1 MGVRVMRRDG
11 TVETFGIKGDGLWTA
26 QRDDYSG
33 TLKVSFLRAGYWEE
47 VRRFYRNEEWARV
60 EIR

>member
-1 MGVRVMRRDG
+1 MNG

-47 VRRFYRNEEWARV
+47 VRRFYRNEDL
-60 EIR
+60 IT